1 MAYVDF
7 FCLPLP
13 KGNEAAYRK
22 QAETF
27 ASVMKEHGL
36 QQYCEASADDVP
48 KGKVTDF
55 YRAVDA
61 KENETVVAAYAV
73 WPDKATRDK
82 AWDKAMKDPR
92 IEMKPEDLPFDGKR
106 MFWGG
111 FSPIVQILFSAVP
124 PRTCR
129 NPVSPKGLERL
140 HGWERTSLPQKGDAP

>member
-1 MAYVDF
+1 MSYIDF

-13 KGNEAAYRK
+13 KGNEEAYRK
-22 QAETF
+22 QAELF

-36 QQYCEASADDVP
+36 QRYCEASADDVP

-61 KENETVVAAYAV
+61 KESETVVAAFAM

-82 AWDKAMKDPR
+82 AWELCMKDPR
-92 IEMKPEDLPFDGKR
+92 MKMEPKDMPFDGMR

-111 FSPIVQILFSAVP
+111 FKPLIEV
-124 PRTCR
+124 
-129 NPVSPKGLERL
+129 
-140 HGWERTSLPQKGDAP
+140 